1 MKKILFAVIGFI
13 SLSCTNPSIE
23 EGLAILKDQID
34 AIELQLIEA
43 DIAGMQAD
51 VDAMTEQVEQAIASA
66 EEANQAL
73 EEALASIA
81 SIRESLA
88 AIQTQ
93 IDQAATADQLAEIKT
108 KVESISEGIAMLVFL
123 ADYDYDGVM
132 NGLDQC
138 PETPITEINNVD
150 AVGCTITG

>member
-13 SLSCTNPSIE
+13 LFSCTNPSIE
-23 EGLAILKDQID
+23 DGLALLKEQID
-34 AIELQLIEA
+34 AIELKLIEA

-66 EEANQAL
+66 EDTNQAL
-73 EEALASIA
+73 EEALQSIA
-81 SIRESLA
+81 AINESLA
-88 AIQTQ
+88 AIQAELAL
-93 IDQAATADQLAEIKT
+93 AATASQLAEINI
-108 KVESISEGIAMLVFL
+108 KVLAISEGIARLVFL
-123 ADYDYDGVM
+123 ADYDYDGVI

-150 AVGCTITG
+150 DEGCTIPG